1 MMQRSLSERLRV
13 LRARRGLSLTEA
25 AERAGVTRDTIS
37 DLERGKRR
45 AYMPTLTKIARG
57 YKVPVEE
64 LLEEPVPLA
73 EAPEAGPATERG
85 DLPQAS
91 REAPEETGVS
101 EADRRYLAGLL
112 DPWTKLFRELNEAHG
127 PFLRIK
133 LPDAPS
139 DKERQQI
146 YSWLGAF
153 VDVCSRME
161 RRLLDNPPF
170 AEWVDPW
177 LKRINEADEAVP
189 DEIREMVLSYDAA
202 STELFDELLPLAE
215 DWMVTQGKRATAE
228 MLDEL
233 TADIGRFLEERDK
246 PRRDRS

>member
-1 MMQRSLSERLRV
+1 MFGDRIREARKARKLSQNKLANKANV
-13 LRARRGLSLTEA
+13 TLSLVSKLEQ
-25 AERAGVTRDTIS
+25 GVINDPHYS
-37 DLERGKRR
+37 
-45 AYMPTLTKIARG
+45 TLNNIASALG
-57 YKVPVEE
+57 MSVEE
-64 LLEEPVPLA
+64 LVEEPVGA
-73 EAPEAGPATERG
+73 GKGEAPEAGPANERRV
-85 DLPQAS
+85 LPQAS

-112 DPWTKLFRELNEAHG
+112 DPWTKIFRELNEAHG

-189 DEIREMVLSYDAA
+189 DEIR
-202 STELFDELLPLAE
+202 
-215 DWMVTQGKRATAE
+215 
-228 MLDEL
+228 
-233 TADIGRFLEERDK
+233 
-246 PRRDRS
+246 

>member
-1 MMQRSLSERLRV
+1 MSQEDLARRAEMS
-13 LRARRGLSLTEA
+13 LRAFRS
-25 AERAGVTRDTIS
+25 
-37 DLERGKRR
+37 LERGE
-45 AYMPTLTKIARG
+45 AVDPHYSTLSGIARALDISIA
-57 YKVPVEE
+57 E
-64 LLEEPVPLA
+64 LIGEPVLA
-73 EAPEAGPATERG
+73 GPKDEAPEAGPANERRV
-85 DLPQAS
+85 LPQAS